1 MKTTKLTLLVLVA
14 VMLAVFTAACGS
26 NNDNG
31 NASSPAASE
40 PAASASASSS
50 PSESAPAE
58 PSATTKKITDGLD
71 REVEIPTNPERVIV
85 LGNFGEVTALG
96 IKPVGTLGYYID
108 KYGAERT
115 AGAENVGQDV
125 ADLEKVLALKPDLII
140 IPSYFKPEELEGLSK
155 IAPTIATKWGLLPL
169 EHLHILAQWLGKE
182 AEEQAWLAQYSEK
195 AAQAKEQL
203 KAFNLEGQKAVVIQ
217 FWSKKIYQHATGV
230 FSPLFKDIGFVPT
243 EAESKVT
250 STTEISEEAVVDYV
264 ADADKL
270 FILVDGQADIDTY
283 NTLKASA
290 WKNIP
295 AVKNDQV
302 YLVESPRWND
312 YSTAAMEWMLED
324 LVKIIK

>member
-1 MKTTKLTLLVLVA
+1 MKTTKLTLLALVA
-14 VMLAVFTAACGS
+14 VMLAVFTAACG
-26 NNDNG
+26 NNDNNG

-40 PAASASASSS
+40 PAASGSSS
-50 PSESAPAE
+50 PANSASEEPA
-58 PSATTKKITDGLD
+58 ATTKTIKDGLD
-71 REVEIPTNPERVIV
+71 REVEIPTNPERIIV
-85 LGNFGEVTALG
+85 LGNYGEVTSLG
-96 IKPVGTLGYYID
+96 IKPVGTIGYYLD
-108 KYGAERT
+108 KYGPDRT
-115 AGAENVGQDV
+115 DGVENVGQDT

-169 EHLHILAQWLGKE
+169 EHLHILAEWLGKE
-182 AEEQAWLAQYSEK
+182 AEEQSWLAQYSEK

-203 KAFNLEGQKAVVIQ
+203 KSFNLEGQKAVVIQ

-230 FSPLFKDIGFVPT
+230 FSPLFKDIGFAPT

-264 ADADKL
+264 SDADKL

>member
-1 MKTTKLTLLVLVA
+1 MKTSKLTLLVMVA

-26 NNDNG
+26 NNNNNG

-40 PAASASASSS
+40 PAASASSS
-50 PSESAPAE
+50 PANTASEEPA
-58 PSATTKKITDGLD
+58 ATTKTITDGLD
-71 REVEIPTNPERVIV
+71 RQVEIPTNPQRVIV

-96 IKPVGTLGYYID
+96 IQPVGTLGYYID

-115 AGAENVGQDV
+115 AGAENIGQDT

-155 IAPTIATKWGLLPL
+155 IAPTIATQWGLLPL
-169 EHLHILAQWLGKE
+169 EHLHILAEWLGKE

-203 KAFNLEGQKAVVIQ
+203 KSFNLEGQKAVVIQ

-243 EAESKVT
+243 EAESKLT

-264 ADADKL
+264 ADVDKL

-302 YLVESPRWND
+302 YLVDSPRWND

>member
-1 MKTTKLTLLVLVA
+1 MKTTKIMMLVLLA
-14 VMLAVFTAACGS
+14 AMLAVFTAACGK
-26 NNDNG
+26 NNNNG
-31 NASSPAASE
+31 NNASPAASE
-40 PAASASASSS
+40 PAATASASSS
-50 PSESAPAE
+50 PSAPASE
-58 PSATTKKITDGLD
+58 PAVATTKTIKDGLD
-71 REVEIPTNPERVIV
+71 RDVEIPTNPQRIIV
-85 LGNFGEVTALG
+85 LGNYGEIASLG
-96 IKPVGTLGYYID
+96 IKPIGTIGYYLD
-108 KYGAERT
+108 KYGAEKT
-115 AGAENVGQDV
+115 AGVENVGQDE

-140 IPSYFKPEELEGLSK
+140 IPSYFKPEVLEGLSK

-169 EHLHILAQWLGKE
+169 EHLHILAGWLGKE
-182 AEEQAWLAQYSEK
+182 AEEQAWLAQYNEK

-203 KAFNLEGQKAVVIQ
+203 KPFNLEGQKAVVIQ

-230 FSPLFKDIGFVPT
+230 FTPLFKDIGFAPT
-243 EAESKVT
+243 EKEAAVT
-250 STTEISEEAVVDYV
+250 VTTEISEEAVVDYV

-302 YLVESPRWND
+302 YLVNSARWND